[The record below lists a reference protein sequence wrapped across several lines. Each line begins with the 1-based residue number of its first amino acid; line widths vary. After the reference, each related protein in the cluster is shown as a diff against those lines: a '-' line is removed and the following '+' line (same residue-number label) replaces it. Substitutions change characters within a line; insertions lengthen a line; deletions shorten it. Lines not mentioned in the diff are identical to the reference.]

1 MPRQLTPAGSADVQR
16 VRRALTLLREA
27 RDLLRQAGAA
37 RTVERVQ
44 AAIKSADGAVR
55 HVERRALPRA

>member
-1 MPRQLTPAGSADVQR
+1 MPRQLKPAESADVIR
-16 VRRALTLLREA
+16 VRRALSLLREA
-27 RDLLRQAGAA
+27 RDLLRQVGAV

-55 HVERRALPRA
+55 HVERRAAE